1 MTFFWLIRHGST
13 DALDRNL
20 SGRMPGVHLNE
31 QGQREVAALTER
43 VAREAQAARE
53 RQSPIAPVFASP
65 IERALTTARPL
76 ADRLGCELTTLDALA
91 EIDFGRWTG
100 KHFEELHGDAHW
112 ERFNRFRCG
121 TPIPGGE
128 SMLDVSAR
136 AVHALLRL
144 RDEHPDRTLL
154 LVSHGDVIKASVM
167 HFLGIPFDFC
177 NRLALAPASITTLEV
192 DADGARLHAWNDTG
206 HLTSAR

>member
-1 MTFFWLIRHGST
+1 MTWFWLIRHGST

-20 SGRMPGVHLNE
+20 SGRMPGVPLNAT
-31 QGQREVAALTER
+31 GQHEVKALTER
-43 VAREAQAARE
+43 VAREARAARL
-53 RQSPIAPVFASP
+53 PIGQVFASP
-65 IERALTTARPL
+65 IERALTTARPI
-76 ADRLGCELTTLDALA
+76 ADRLGCELSTLDSLA
-91 EIDFGRWTG
+91 EIDFGAWTG
-100 KHFEELHGDAHW
+100 KHFHELHGDAHW

-136 AVHALLRL
+136 AVHALLQL
-144 RDEHPDRTLL
+144 RDQHGDRTLL
-154 LVSHGDVIKASVM
+154 VVSHGDVIKAAVM

-192 DADGARLHAWNDTG
+192 NADGARLHAWNDTG
-206 HLTSAR
+206 HLASPAH